1 MLFQSHRNRF
11 GKQKIGYSDFM
22 KSSLILTAPFK
33 LAPLVSHIFST
44 SINECAQKKI
54 HIQIYILHLK
64 SSYTQVCLPVF
75 PT

>member
-1 MLFQSHRNRF
+1 
-11 GKQKIGYSDFM
+11 M